1 MTVLAFAAE
10 RSAAAPLLLLS
21 AGRAA
26 IDRCLLQVLP
36 HRARSRKT
44 AAAKCG
50 RQMMGQTDRR
60 TDGHEEG
67 RLTVT

>member
-26 IDRCLLQVLP
+26 IDRCLTG
-36 HRARSRKT
+36 R
-44 AAAKCG
+44 AAAKPQQRSAAG
-50 RQMMGQTDRR
+50 K
-60 TDGHEEG
+60 
-67 RLTVT
+67 